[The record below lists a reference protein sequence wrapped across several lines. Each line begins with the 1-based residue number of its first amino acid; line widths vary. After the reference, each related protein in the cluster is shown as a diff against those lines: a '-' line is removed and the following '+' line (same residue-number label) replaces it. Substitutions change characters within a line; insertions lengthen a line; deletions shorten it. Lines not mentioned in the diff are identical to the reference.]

1 MTRAYSPVGSH
12 KLFKE
17 IKNLIS
23 EILLT
28 ISQNP
33 MIERHAM
40 RSLFHRDNNKKIIL
54 REDSSVSI
62 MMRPQIC

>member
-12 KLFKE
+12 KLFME
-17 IKNLIS
+17 ITNLIS

-33 MIERHAM
+33 MIERRAM
-40 RSLFHRDNNKKIIL
+40 RSLLHRDNNKKIIL